1 MPVKNHADQFYI
13 EGIKLNDSKII
24 REIYDRFSEKV
35 IHFICKNSGN
45 ESQAADIIQEVLITI
60 FKQAKNNDLTL
71 SCPFDAYF
79 FLLCKRKWLNELKKK
94 SRTQVTSGS
103 EHLSIVDNA
112 SEAAEETILL
122 SEKEGL
128 FNEMFQKLS
137 DACKDLLKTSFT
149 INNMEEVAK
158 KLDISYA
165 YARKKKSLCV
175 GKLTELV
182 RSSPKYNSIKN
193 HL

>member
-1 MPVKNHADQFYI
+1 MPVKNHPDQFYI
-13 EGIKLNDSKII
+13 EGIKQNDSKII

-60 FKQAKNNDLTL
+60 FKQAKNSDLTL
-71 SCPFDAYF
+71 ICPFDAYF
-79 FLLCKRKWLNELKKK
+79 FLLCKRKWLNELKKN

-122 SEKEGL
+122 SEKESL

-137 DACKDLLKTSFT
+137 DACKDLLKASFK

-158 KLDISYA
+158 NLDISYA
-165 YARKKKSLCV
+165 YARKKKSLCI

-182 RSSPKYNSIKN
+182 RSSPKYNSIKKD
-193 HL
+193 